1 MRIIYIIY
9 NQANI
14 FWVDNYLSP
23 YFAFDDFIWFWPAW
37 GRLCL
42 FSLIMR
48 WFSLLLRWSFG
59 LLWRWVSRCVFQS
72 VLRVWSLLFQL
83 MSNLSL
89 LLWTTTYI
97 FVVVETMFFSKYVTN
112 KKNNSRLPVRLL
124 EKAVL
129 FWLPLCE
136 RAAFLCRERIMIIFI
151 VDV

>member
-1 MRIIYIIY
+1 
-9 NQANI
+9 
-14 FWVDNYLSP
+14 
-23 YFAFDDFIWFWPAW
+23 
-37 GRLCL
+37 
-42 FSLIMR
+42 
-48 WFSLLLRWSFG
+48 
-59 LLWRWVSRCVFQS
+59 
-72 VLRVWSLLFQL
+72 

-97 FVVVETMFFSKYVTN
+97 FVVVETMFFSKYVKN

-129 FWLPLCE
+129 FCE